1 MMPSLVPTL
10 MLIACTTS
18 ATALVAPAIGMPARP
33 AVIGVGKLA
42 VRVRP
47 AMGVRTDQQKA
58 AFPAAFNDKEP
69 PLGFVK
75 KYVPAAKTAAKAGV
89 AGLAVGSVG
98 AVALRLGWMPAISS
112 TFRLVATRAV
122 VLARTA
128 ILAAVAVVTGSTASM
143 LLGRLLTR
151 VIDWGVPTL
160 AVGFL
165 LSGLKGP
172 PEPDDGASGSSP
184 LGGLFKRGGGG
195 GVERGVTLPKELI
208 KVEPLGERL
217 ASFEFSL
224 ESATGSRS
232 AALAAERRRALRRR
246 FNDDLGGL
254 SDTALA
260 ALAEAEAAWR
270 KEAAAP
276 AAAAVAARGQV
287 RELSVQLGGAVTPPG
302 ERAASEAP
310 GQGALRKRL
319 AKAHARLARAQRASA
334 DAEVSFLQA
343 ASEALGSGDAGAWE
357 ARAKLSALAARPA
370 SWEPLAPPLEH
381 GGVGGDAAGAAGA
394 AAGGAAGGA
403 AGSAAAAARA
413 FVLDFPGDV
422 QASSVA
428 TLREEVTAVVGSAD
442 AARGDRVVLRLSSGG
457 GTVTGYG
464 LAAAQLLRLK
474 EADLHL
480 TICVEQVAASGGYM
494 MACVAD
500 RIVASPFA
508 VLGSIGVITEQPN
521 VYERLRKEGVEFST
535 VTAGKYK
542 RRLSPTKKLDDKDVV
557 KTKEEIEEVFGLFK
571 AFVARHRPQLDI
583 EAVATGETWFG
594 EDALRRNLTDA
605 LQTFDG
611 ALLELH
617 RGGVDIFSVSY
628 QQPSEGGA
636 LARLAGAGGGGG
648 ADGLLPHLMTR
659 RAGWGARLLG
669 ALLGAGPVGMGMA
682 GGAPALHAQDGLD
695 ARMYARYDPSLQ

>member
-1 MMPSLVPTL
+1 M
-10 MLIACTTS
+10 
-18 ATALVAPAIGMPARP
+18 
-33 AVIGVGKLA
+33 
-42 VRVRP
+42 
-47 AMGVRTDQQKA
+47 A
-58 AFPAAFNDKEP
+58 AFPAAFDDKEP
-69 PLGFVK
+69 PLGFMK
-75 KYVPAAKTAAKAGV
+75 QYVPEAKEVAKAGL
-89 AGLAVGSVG
+89 AGLAVGSAGVL
-98 AVALRLGWMPAISS
+98 ALRLGWMPAITS
-112 TFRLVATRAV
+112 TLSFVATRAV
-122 VLARTA
+122 VLARA
-128 ILAAVAVVTGSTASM
+128 AFLAAFAAMTGSTARM
-143 LLGRLLTR
+143 LLERLLTR
-151 VIDWGVPTL
+151 VLDWGVPTL
-160 AVGFL
+160 AIGFL

-172 PEPDDGASGSSP
+172 PEPDAGAAGQRQSSP
-184 LGGLFKRGGGG
+184 LGSLFKRGGGG
-195 GVERGVTLPKELI
+195 VVERGVTLPKELI

-246 FNDDLGGL
+246 FNDDLGRL

-260 ALAEAEAAWR
+260 ALAEAEATWR

-276 AAAAVAARGQV
+276 AAEAIAARGEV
-287 RELSVQLGGAVTPPG
+287 RKLSVQLGGAVSPPG
-302 ERAASEAP
+302 GRGGAEGGASGTP
-310 GQGALRKRL
+310 GRGALRKRL
-319 AKAHARLARAQRASA
+319 SKANARLAKAQRATA
-334 DAEVSFLQA
+334 DAEAAFLQA
-343 ASEALGSGDAGAWE
+343 ASEALGSDEGAWE

-370 SWEPLAPPLEH
+370 SWEPLASPLEH
-381 GGVGGDAAGAAGA
+381 GGGGEGRGDAA
-394 AAGGAAGGA
+394 
-403 AGSAAAAARA
+403 SAPAPTARA

-442 AARGDRVVLRLSSGG
+442 AARGDRVVLKLVSGG

-474 EADLHL
+474 EAGLHL

-521 VYERLRKEGVEFST
+521 VYERLKKEGVEFST

-542 RRLSPTKKLDDKDVV
+542 RRLTPTKKIDPKDVE

-583 EAVATGETWFG
+583 DAVATGETWFG
-594 EDALRRNLTDA
+594 EDALERNLTDA
-605 LQTFDG
+605 LQTFDD

-617 RGGVDIFSVSY
+617 KGGVDIFSVSY
-628 QQPSEGGA
+628 QKPNEGGA
-636 LARLAGAGGGGG
+636 LARLATGGS
-648 ADGLLPHLMTR
+648 ADGLLPDLTR
-659 RAGWGARLLG
+659 RSGWGARLLN
-669 ALLGAGPVGMGMA
+669 ALLGGAAVGVAAGPS
-682 GGAPALHAQDGLD
+682 ALRSQDGQDTRL
-695 ARMYARYDPSLQ
+695 YARYEPSLQ